1 MSKHLITVSVDW
13 SCLTKISCVCSQWQL
28 YQQTASGERSHIT
41 SNKKHVQSQQGVGE
55 IIHVQSQ
62 QAVEK
67 LLATG

>member
-1 MSKHLITVSVDW
+1 M
-13 SCLTKISCVCSQWQL
+13 CVLSMTI
-28 YQQTASGERSHIT
+28 YQKTASRERSHIT

-62 QAVEK
+62 QGVEK